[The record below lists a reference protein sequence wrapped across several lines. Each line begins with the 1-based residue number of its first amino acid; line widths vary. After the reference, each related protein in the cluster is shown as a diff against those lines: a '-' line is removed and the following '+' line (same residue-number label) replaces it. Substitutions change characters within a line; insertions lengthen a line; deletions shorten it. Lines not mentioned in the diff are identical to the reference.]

1 MPDYYVEEE
10 NSNSSEFTAPST
22 IMTPKENDME
32 IVDTDIVED
41 TAEDVSEPLTSL
53 IIHEDENEADPDLR
67 CEEMMDD
74 VSVAES
80 TEEFEARD

>member
-1 MPDYYVEEE
+1 
-10 NSNSSEFTAPST
+10 
-22 IMTPKENDME
+22 ME

-41 TAEDVSEPLTSL
+41 TAEDVSESLTSL